1 MTDKPAPPL
10 ETRKVPLA
18 RPCIGMD
25 EIEAVVEVLQSGWL
39 APGKYNRKFEEAFA
53 ELIGVPHAITMN
65 SCTSALE
72 VALKVA
78 GIMGEVIVPSFTF
91 VATANVVV
99 TAGASPVFCDVD
111 GATRNVTAELIEQR
125 ITPQTEA
132 VIVVHYGGQPCRM
145 DDIVR
150 LCDGRSLLLIEDS
163 AETIGATWRGR
174 QAGSFGLGCF
184 SFFPTKNITTG
195 EGGMLTCRD
204 DNFAREARAMIAHGI
219 TSTTLA
225 RERTE
230 RPWIRAAEM
239 AGHNYRLSNILAAIG
254 YHQLLRLEEMNN
266 KRVALAR
273 RYDELLANLTPVV
286 RTPAVAEG
294 ATHVYQMYTIEVSKD
309 LRNPLLHYLRAR
321 GVGTSVHFDP
331 PVHRQPFYLARGGAR
346 LELPATD
353 RLANSLITLPLYPDM
368 REEDQ
373 DYVVRCLR
381 EGLDEVY

>member
-1 MTDKPAPPL
+1 MSQRQIPL
-10 ETRKVPLA
+10 G
-18 RPCIGMD
+18 RPCIGTD

-39 APGKYNRKFEEAFA
+39 APGKYNQKFEEAFA

-78 GIMGEVIVPSFTF
+78 GITGEVIVPSFTF

-99 TAGASPVFCDVD
+99 TAGATPVFCDVD

-132 VIVVHYGGQPCRM
+132 VIVVHYGGQPCQM

-150 LCDGRSLLLIEDS
+150 LCDERRLLLIEDS

-174 QAGSFGLGCF
+174 QAGSFGVGCF

-195 EGGMLTCRD
+195 EGGMLTCRAD
-204 DNFAREARAMIAHGI
+204 DFARKARALIAHGI
-219 TSTTLA
+219 TSTTLS
-225 RERTE
+225 RERVA

-266 KRVALAR
+266 KRVDLAR
-273 RYDELLANLTPVV
+273 RYDALLADLAPVV

-294 ATHVYQMYTIEVSKD
+294 GTHVYQMYTIEVSEEF
-309 LRNPLLHYLRAR
+309 RNPLLHYLRER
-321 GVGTSVHFDP
+321 GVGASVHFDP
-331 PVHRQPFYLARGGAR
+331 PIHRQPFYLDRGGA
-346 LELPATD
+346 ELDLPLTD
-353 RLANSLITLPLYPDM
+353 RLADSLITLPLFPDM
-368 REEDQ
+368 TEEDQ
-373 DYVVRCLR
+373 DCVVGCIE
-381 EGLDEVY
+381 EGLVEVQ